1 MNEEAKT
8 LESRQIH
15 DGKVVRLS
23 VDRVELPNGKVAEL
37 EVIRHQGAA
46 AVVPLT
52 DAGEVLLV
60 RQYRYATG
68 GWLLEVPA
76 GKLDPGEAPET
87 CAIRETEEEVGYR
100 PTRLEA
106 LGWIWTTP
114 GFTDEKI
121 WLYLARDLV
130 AGRQELQGD
139 EVLAVERAPLREAI
153 AMAHRGDISDSKSV
167 CALLRTA
174 AYLESE

>member
-1 MNEEAKT
+1 M
-8 LESRQIH
+8 
-15 DGKVVRLS
+15 
-23 VDRVELPNGKVAEL
+23 
-37 EVIRHQGAA
+37 
-46 AVVPLT
+46 
-52 DAGEVLLV
+52 
-60 RQYRYATG
+60 
-68 GWLLEVPA
+68 PA